1 MKYGSN
7 FFSFTNLCAERLN
20 ILNYNT
26 PVHHP
31 QRLLV
36 RPQCQLLSLE
46 PRYPEFLEYI
56 KTESANWPALGHS
69 LLLHHSPFLWHPVWK
84 YQLKVLARGIW
95 KKILILPIF
104 VWCIKWQ
111 KDYLE
116 HRRGPANVL
125 MGPSSAVSASCG
137 LMKSL
142 SKVLLFS
149 TSIDTSGI

>member
-1 MKYGSN
+1 MTIGLPWASPEFSHYLDSVFILFVSFLRFNEIWVN

-84 YQLKVLARGIW
+84 DQLKVLARGIW

-116 HRRGPANVL
+116 HRRGPATVL
-125 MGPSSAVSASCG
+125 MGP
-137 LMKSL
+137 
-142 SKVLLFS
+142 
-149 TSIDTSGI
+149 